1 MTDIKDLSI
10 KDLKNLKEIRRNL
23 IKIKE
28 NGTAP
33 INLIKYQK
41 LGLIKKKVIKDKNN
55 NLKDV
60 KLSLTAK
67 GNRFVQFQF

>member
-1 MTDIKDLSI
+1 MVSIKDLSI
-10 KDLKNLKEIRRNL
+10 RDLKNLKEVRRNL
-23 IKIKE
+23 VKIKE

-41 LGLIKKKVIKDKNN
+41 LGLIKKKVIKDKRG

-60 KLSLTAK
+60 KLSLTPK
-67 GNRFVQFQF
+67 GNRFIQFQF